1 MHSRNR
7 KKADA
12 TVSAEEVKRVVR
24 NVADY
29 KRAAVQNG
37 YILPTNGANLIN
49 R

>member
-1 MHSRNR
+1 MQSRNK

-29 KRAAVQNG
+29 KKAAIQNG
-37 YILPTNGANLIN
+37 YILPSHGANLIN